1 MNGSK
6 SPVIP
11 LEGGKFA
18 RPRTIATYAD
28 RRRLALRQLGFA
40 PRGQSAGP
48 RPQLVESRCFRG
60 EGRFLVTM
68 AESGGA

>member
-1 MNGSK
+1 VSNPSK
-6 SPVIP
+6 PPVIP

-18 RPRTIATYAD
+18 RPRTIAYAA
-28 RRRLALRQLGFA
+28 RRQLALHRLGFTHK
-40 PRGQSAGP
+40 RQSAGP
-48 RPQLVESRCFRG
+48 KPQLVESRCFHG

>member
-6 SPVIP
+6 PPVIP

-18 RPRTIATYAD
+18 RPRTMTYAD
-28 RRRLALRQLGFA
+28 RRRLALHRLGFTHK
-40 PRGQSAGP
+40 RLSALP
-48 RPQLVESRCFRG
+48 KPQLESRHFRID
-60 EGRFLVTM
+60 GRFLVTM